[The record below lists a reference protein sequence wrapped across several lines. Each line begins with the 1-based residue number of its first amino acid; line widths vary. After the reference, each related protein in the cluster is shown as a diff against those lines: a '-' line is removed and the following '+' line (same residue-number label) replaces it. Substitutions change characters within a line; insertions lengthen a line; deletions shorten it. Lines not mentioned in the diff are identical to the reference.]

1 MVRECYHYSTV
12 VKKESKKNK
21 KKYSPQSQP
30 LWQPALFTANGL
42 PLGQGE
48 YVHLGAAGQVVGG
61 IGTGVLGAGAGGVL
75 AGTDAGKTWG
85 AEGLGA
91 GDAGA

>member
-1 MVRECYHYSTV
+1 M
-12 VKKESKKNK
+12 
-21 KKYSPQSQP
+21 
-30 LWQPALFTANGL
+30 